1 VLIGDL
7 RSRACACVMTMVL
20 CTAVGACG
28 HRAATPELS
37 ASPPTVNAAT
47 SGNAAPV
54 GNEWQALGS
63 SVQGRPIRSLTLGHG
78 PRKVLLIG
86 GIHGDEPEGAYAT
99 AQLPVAFA
107 AANLAGGVTLTIIE
121 DANPDGR
128 AAVQRGNAN
137 GVDIN
142 RNFPASNFDTHE
154 PSYGGAPLSQ
164 PESRL
169 LFDVIDR
176 INPAL
181 VLVFH
186 SWVDKQFINFDGPA
200 RVIAERFST
209 ESGMPLT
216 PSSEFGPTPGS
227 LGSYVGRDRQT
238 PVLTIEFLKGSDSK
252 ADWERVRSAVLNAIA
267 G

>member
-1 VLIGDL
+1 M
-7 RSRACACVMTMVL
+7 MTIVL
-20 CTAVGACG
+20 CTNVGSCG
-28 HRAATPELS
+28 HRATTPES
-37 ASPPTVNAAT
+37 PAPPPTVRAAT
-47 SGNAAPV
+47 AGIDWKV
-54 GNEWQALGS
+54 LGS

-78 PRKVLLIG
+78 SRKVLLIG
-86 GIHGDEPEGAYAT
+86 GIHGDEPEGTYAT
-99 AQLPVAFA
+99 AQLPAAFA
-107 AANLAGGVTLTIIE
+107 AANLASGVALTIVE

-128 AAVQRGNAN
+128 AAARRGNAN

-169 LFDVIDR
+169 LFDLIDR
-176 INPAL
+176 IDPAL

-186 SWVDKQFINFDGPA
+186 SWIDKQFVNFDGPA
-200 RVIAERFST
+200 RAIAERFST

-216 PSSEFGPTPGS
+216 PSSEFAPTPGS
-227 LGSYVGRDRQT
+227 LGSYVGRDRRT
-238 PVLTIEFLKGSDSK
+238 PVLTIEFLKGSDPK
-252 ADWERVRSAVLNAIA
+252 ANWERVRSAVLNAIA

>member
-1 VLIGDL
+1 
-7 RSRACACVMTMVL
+7 
-20 CTAVGACG
+20 
-28 HRAATPELS
+28 
-37 ASPPTVNAAT
+37 
-47 SGNAAPV
+47 
-54 GNEWQALGS
+54 
-63 SVQGRPIRSLTLGHG
+63 
-78 PRKVLLIG
+78 VLLIG

-99 AQLPVAFA
+99 AQIPVAFA

-128 AAVQRGNAN
+128 AAAQRGNAN

-142 RNFPASNFDTHE
+142 RNFPASNFDTNE

-216 PSSEFGPTPGS
+216 PSSEFAPTPGS
-227 LGSYVGRDRQT
+227 LGSYVGRDRRT
-238 PVLTIEFLKGSDSK
+238 PVLTIEFLKGSDPK

>member
-1 VLIGDL
+1 MADP
-7 RSRACACVMTMVL
+7 RSKATACAITLVL
-20 CTAVGACG
+20 CTTVMACG
-28 HRAATPELS
+28 HRTPPPELP
-37 ASPPTVNAAT
+37 ALPPTV
-47 SGNAAPV
+47 SAAPV
-54 GNEWQALGS
+54 GPVGPVGIDWQVMGS
-63 SVQGRPIRSLTLGHG
+63 SVQGRPIRSLTLGRG
-78 PRKVLLIG
+78 SRKVLLIG

-99 AQLPVAFA
+99 AEIPATFA
-107 AANLAGGVTLTIIE
+107 ADDLAGAVTLTIVE

-128 AAVQRGNAN
+128 AVSQRVNAN

-169 LFDVIDR
+169 LFDLIGR

-186 SWVDKQFINFDGPA
+186 SWVDKQFVNFDGPA
-200 RVIAERFST
+200 RAIAEHFSI

-216 PSSEFGPTPGS
+216 PSSEFAPTPGS
-227 LGSYVGRDRQT
+227 LGSYVGRDRRT
-238 PVLTIEFLKGSDSK
+238 PLLTIEFLKGSDPK
-252 ADWERVRSAVLNAIA
+252 TDWERVRSAVLNAIA

>member
-1 VLIGDL
+1 MLMAAV
-7 RSRACACVMTMVL
+7 RSKACACMMTIVL
-20 CTAVGACG
+20 CATVMACS
-28 HRAATPELS
+28 HRATTPELP
-37 ASPPTVNAAT
+37 APPPTVGAST
-47 SGNAAPV
+47 SGSAAPAGIDWKV
-54 GNEWQALGS
+54 LGS

-78 PRKVLLIG
+78 SRKVLLVG

-99 AQLPVAFA
+99 AQLPAAFA

-121 DANPDGR
+121 DVNPDGR
-128 AAVQRGNAN
+128 AAAQRGNAN

-164 PESRL
+164 PESRV

-176 INPAL
+176 IDPAL

-186 SWVDKQFINFDGPA
+186 SWVDKQFVNFDGPA
-200 RVIAERFST
+200 LAIAERFST
-209 ESGMPLT
+209 ESGISLT
-216 PSSEFGPTPGS
+216 PSSEFSPTPGS
-227 LGSYVGRDRQT
+227 LGSYVGRDRRT
-238 PVLTIEFLKGSDSK
+238 PVLTIEFLRGSDPK
-252 ADWERVRSAVLNAIA
+252 ANWERVRSAVLNAIA